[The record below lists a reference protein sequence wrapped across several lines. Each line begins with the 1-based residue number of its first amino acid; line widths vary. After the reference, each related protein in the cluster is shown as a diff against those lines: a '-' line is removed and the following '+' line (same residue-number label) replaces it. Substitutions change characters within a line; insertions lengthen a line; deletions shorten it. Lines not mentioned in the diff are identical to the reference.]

1 MATGQPYYEENS
13 WANKSPL
20 KSSHGNERAKTVV
33 IASSTVTDDSKN
45 RKRLSPG
52 TFLVKITSGDQADR
66 YGPYLK
72 TASDGR
78 ESPAAGGVIFTVEA
92 HDVTLGDRAAAGY
105 YAQCVFDMSELS
117 PSGASLHGATLT
129 SLKSYF
135 PACVFDD

>member
-1 MATGQPYYEENS
+1 MAQPYYEDNA

-20 KSSHGNERAKTVV
+20 KSNVGNERAKTVV
-33 IASSTVTDDSKN
+33 VASSTVVDDTKN

-52 TFLVKITSGDQADR
+52 TLLVKITSGDHSDK

-78 ESPAAGGVIFTVEA
+78 ESPAEAGVIFTVEA

-105 YAQCVFDMSELS
+105 YAQCVFDKSELTT
-117 PSGASLHGATLT
+117 GGVSLHGASLT
-129 SLKSYF
+129 SLVSYF
-135 PACVFDD
+135 PSCVFDD